1 MLDRHHTKQDRNE
14 KCCYTNAARNRELSY
29 FRINIQ
35 VKTSNTAQGLSV
47 LDDKI
52 ADPHQLGLY
61 CLALFRTIYNRD
73 YQNVNLFE
81 PISA

>member
-1 MLDRHHTKQDRNE
+1 MLDRHHTKQDRSE
-14 KCCYTNAARNRELSY
+14 KCCYTRELSY